1 MIKFLDLK
9 KINEK
14 YSQELKKIASEVID
28 SGWYLHGKKVQKFE
42 SDLKSYINVPF
53 AVGVANGLDALRL
66 ILRGYIELG
75 ELEDGDEVIVP
86 ANTYIAS
93 VLAITDNK
101 LTPVFIE
108 PSIETNNIDLNL
120 IEKSISNRTK
130 AIMIVHLY
138 GRTCWSTELENL
150 AKKYKLKIIED
161 NAQAFGAQWNGIK
174 TGALGDAA
182 GFSFYPSKNL
192 GALGDA
198 GAVTTKN
205 EQLAT
210 VVRAL
215 GNYGSIVKYEN
226 NYQGLNSRIDEI
238 QAAFLSIKLNYID
251 TENQYRRLIA
261 NRYSTEIKNEFI
273 TTPSIPENQYEHVW
287 HLFVIKTKFRSS
299 LKNYLDENGIETSIH
314 YPIAPHLQKAYKNFN
329 NIRLPLSEN
338 IQNEV
343 ISIPISPT
351 MSYEDVSFIID
362 KLNSYTPI

>member
-1 MIKFLDLK
+1 M
-9 KINEK
+9 
-14 YSQELKKIASEVID
+14 
-28 SGWYLHGKKVQKFE
+28 
-42 SDLKSYINVPF
+42 
-53 AVGVANGLDALRL
+53 
-66 ILRGYIELG
+66 
-75 ELEDGDEVIVP
+75 
-86 ANTYIAS
+86 
-93 VLAITDNK
+93 
-101 LTPVFIE
+101 
-108 PSIETNNIDLNL
+108 
-120 IEKSISNRTK
+120 
-130 AIMIVHLY
+130 Y

-161 NAQAFGAQWNGIK
+161 NAQAFGAQWNGLK

-215 GNYGSIVKYEN
+215 GNYGTIVKYEN

-273 TTPSIPENQYEHVW
+273 NRNVDFEP
-287 HLFVIKTKFRSS
+287 
-299 LKNYLDENGIETSIH
+299 
-314 YPIAPHLQKAYKNFN
+314 
-329 NIRLPLSEN
+329 
-338 IQNEV
+338 
-343 ISIPISPT
+343 
-351 MSYEDVSFIID
+351 
-362 KLNSYTPI
+362 